1 MALDLAVPALEQ
13 QRRVDRGAR
22 ARELHDA
29 ADTGR
34 LRGVDRRALVLD
46 LVADVGARQE
56 EPLDSVERPLE
67 RVAVGEVADGELD
80 VVAEHARGL
89 LAVADERAWLDAALA
104 QLAHDVSADGAGR
117 SCHQCSHR
125 VAPLL
130 GGMLALRRNTFAGS

>member
-13 QRRVDRGAR
+13 QPRVDRGAR
-22 ARELHDA
+22 ARQLHDA

-34 LRGVDRRALVLD
+34 PRGVDRLALVLD

-56 EPLDSVERPLE
+56 EPLDAVERPLE
-67 RVAVGEVADGELD
+67 RVAVGEAPDRQLD
-80 VVAEHARGL
+80 VGAEHARGL
-89 LAVADERAWLDAALA
+89 LAVADERARLDAVLA
-104 QLAHDVSADGAGR
+104 QLMYDVGADVAGR